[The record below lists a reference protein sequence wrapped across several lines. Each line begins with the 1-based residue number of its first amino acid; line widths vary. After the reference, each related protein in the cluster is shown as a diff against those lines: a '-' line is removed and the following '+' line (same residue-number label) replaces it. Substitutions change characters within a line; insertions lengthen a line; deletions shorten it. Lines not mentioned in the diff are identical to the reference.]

1 MAEYK
6 VPLKVGDFYDFS
18 KTVTEADVVLF
29 GGVTADFSTMHFN
42 EEFCKKTP
50 YGTRIVHGVL
60 SFALASTASTNIQTK
75 YETDIPAASYG
86 YDHLRFTAPVFFGDT
101 LTAHYEIVKVD
112 DEAMKSYG
120 DITVTNQKGEVVC
133 VCTHILKFLPPQE

>member
-29 GGVTADFSTMHFN
+29 GGVTAEFSPMHFN
-42 EEFCKKTP
+42 EAFCKKTP

-60 SFALASTASTNIQTK
+60 SLALASTASTNIQTK